1 MRFFCFLCIIILLF
15 GETARH
21 AGAINRRQRKN
32 RKRGQRRFEN
42 IAESSE
48 SENSEQPQ
56 QDTLDTENAKNNEDV
71 SSNADLAVRG
81 GRGRR
86 RRRQIGVRTKMNQRE
101 SRRRIRANSSS
112 SSAQNLTLI
121 WKCGSIKGTL
131 FNHFMQVKYIYSV
144 AQQYNRSLVIVS
156 TTGRASDAKDLTFL
170 SLCDA
175 FDFSGYNIVCTTDPK
190 VVPLKCFEKFEVLD
204 RFTGMARLC
213 YDGRI
218 W

>member
-1 MRFFCFLCIIILLF
+1 MRFICFICIIFLLF
-15 GETARH
+15 GDTARH
-21 AGAINRRQRKN
+21 AGAINRRQRKKK
-32 RKRGQRRFEN
+32 KRGGQRRFEN

-56 QDTLDTENAKNNEDV
+56 QESDAEHGKDNEDG
-71 SSNADLAVRG
+71 SNADLAVRG

-86 RRRQIGVRTKMNQRE
+86 RRRQIGVRTRRNQRE
-101 SRRRIRANSSS
+101 SRRRIRSNSSS
-112 SSAQNLTLI
+112 SDTNQTLI

-156 TTGRASDAKDLTFL
+156 TTGRASDAKDLTLL